1 MPFGRL
7 TSFTFFPSANG
18 SAKATTIGGW
28 TPGVRQLLEGRVLS
42 CGCLAGCYET
52 WTKTVVTIIDAPAD
66 TCGVEGHVKN
76 AVI

>member
-7 TSFTFFPSANG
+7 SSFTFLTSPHG
-18 SAKATTIGGW
+18 SSKVPTIGGW
-28 TPGVRQLLEGRVLS
+28 TPGVRELLEGRVLS

-52 WTKTVVTIIDAPAD
+52 WTKSVVTIIDARAD
-66 TCGVEGHVKN
+66 TCQVDGHVKN

>member
-7 TSFTFFPSANG
+7 TSFTFLTSPHT
-18 SAKATTIGGW
+18 SAKAPTIGGW
-28 TPGVRQLLEGRVLS
+28 TPGVRELVEGRVLS

-52 WTKTVVTIIDAPAD
+52 WTKAVVTIIDAPAD
-66 TCGVEGHVKN
+66 TCRIEGHVKN